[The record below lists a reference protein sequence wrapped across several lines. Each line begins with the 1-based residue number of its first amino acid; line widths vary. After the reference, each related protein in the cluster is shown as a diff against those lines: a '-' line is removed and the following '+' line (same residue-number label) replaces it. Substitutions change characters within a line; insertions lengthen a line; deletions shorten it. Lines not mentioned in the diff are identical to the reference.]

1 MKTSNIIIIVL
12 TVGLLLGLAV
22 SASAQSGMGEIRG
35 TVTDSLT
42 STPLPDVIVTMQYKG
57 GIKQQI
63 TDAEG
68 NYAFKPLEP
77 GTYDLTFSLLG
88 RQTVQVSNVTLG
100 GGGLVY
106 VNKPM
111 GLGHTL
117 IDVEVYGDKID
128 MRTDPKHVTIDK
140 QTFRNF
146 AGDRGIAP
154 VMTAIIPTAYASSEK
169 KGSGVGFRGSRTD
182 ATQYY
187 VDGVKV
193 IGELNIPQMGIEEVT
208 VITGGLP
215 AQYGDA
221 TGGVVLI
228 TTGSYR

>member
-88 RQTVQVSNVTLG
+88 RHTVQVTKVTLG
-100 GGGLVY
+100 TAGLVY
-106 VNKPM
+106 VDQAM
-111 GLGHTL
+111 GTGKILGTT
-117 IDVEVYGDKID
+117 VVYADKID
-128 MRTDPKHVTIDK
+128 MKKDPIHITIDK
-140 QTFRNF
+140 DVFKHF
-146 AGDRGIAP
+146 AGERGIAP
-154 VMTAIIPTAYASSEK
+154 VMIATIPAAYAPERSK
-169 KGSGVGFRGSRTD
+169 QVGFRGSRTD

-193 IGELNIPQMGIEEVT
+193 IGELNIPQMGIEQVT